1 MSRCASARADG
12 VGEVRAD
19 RPHGSVVGRGVGR
32 AGRSGATVG
41 AAGPGAAPR
50 WGTVDSVLHRGGTTH
65 GPRRLAAA
73 VAVLPLLVLAGCGG
87 SEPRPAGGTTSSTS
101 TGPSSDPTP
110 PPDPEAE
117 AAAAREAQ
125 VDAALAGLDRRR
137 QIAQLFVVGVP
148 ATDPSADAVELL
160 RDAGVG
166 GVFLRGR
173 STLAATDLAAAT
185 SRWTGLTPGI
195 RPWVAADQEGGNVQT
210 LSGPGF
216 GPLPRAVDQ
225 GALPPDQLAGLAD
238 GLGAS
243 LASAGINLDL
253 APVVDVVPA
262 GTERSNRPIGYYGR
276 QYGSTAAAVV
286 PAAGAVVDG
295 LAAHGVTATIKH
307 FPGLGRVEGNTD
319 DSSGVTDTV
328 TTRDDEQV
336 AAFGTLAAS
345 PAAPFVMTSSATY
358 ALLDP
363 SAPAAFSP
371 VVVSD
376 LLRGQLGFDGV
387 VISDDLGD
395 ARAVQD
401 LPPGERAVRFLAAG
415 GTLVLTVTPAVLPAM
430 IDAVVARD
438 SADPAFAD
446 QVDAAV
452 RTALLAK
459 AERGLL
465 G

>member
-1 MSRCASARADG
+1 MSSARPPLQVDA
-12 VGEVRAD
+12 VPVRAD
-19 RPHGSVVGRGVGR
+19 SSRPIPLRRRFRPEGV
-32 AGRSGATVG
+32 RSRRPCRRSSA
-41 AAGPGAAPR
+41 
-50 WGTVDSVLHRGGTTH
+50 L
-65 GPRRLAAA
+65 RRLA
-73 VAVLPLLVLAGCGG
+73 VTLSVVVLLVLAACGG
-87 SEPRPAGGTTSSTS
+87 SPTRSAGTPSPSTPAAGP
-101 TGPSSDPTP
+101 TGSPTQP
-110 PPDPEAE
+110 PPDPEE
-117 AAAAREAQ
+117 QAAAAREAR

-148 ATDPSADAVELL
+148 ATDPAAAAAALIGDT
-160 RDAGVG
+160 GVG

-173 STLAATDLAAAT
+173 STIAAADLAVAT
-185 SRWTGLTPGI
+185 GSWTGLTPGI
-195 RPWVAADQEGGNVQT
+195 RPWVAVDQEGGNVQT

-225 GALPPDQLAGLAD
+225 GALPPDRLAGLAD

-262 GTERSNRPIGYYGR
+262 GTERGNRPIGFYGR

-307 FPGLGRVEGNTD
+307 FPGLGRVTGNTD
-319 DSSGVTDTV
+319 DVAGVTDTV

-345 PAAPFVMTSSATY
+345 PADPFVMTSSATY
-358 ALLDP
+358 ALIDP
-363 SAPAAFSP
+363 TAPAAFSP
-371 VVVSD
+371 VVVTD

-387 VISDDLGD
+387 VISDDLG
-395 ARAVQD
+395 AAAAVQGI
-401 LPPGERAVRFLAAG
+401 PPGERAVRFLAAG
-415 GTLVLTVTPAVLPAM
+415 GTLVLTVAPTVLPAM
-430 IDAVVARD
+430 IDAVLTRAE
-438 SADPAFAD
+438 ADPAFSD

-452 RTALLAK
+452 RTALRSK
-459 AERGLL
+459 ADRGLL

>member
-1 MSRCASARADG
+1 MLS
-12 VGEVRAD
+12 
-19 RPHGSVVGRGVGR
+19 
-32 AGRSGATVG
+32 
-41 AAGPGAAPR
+41 
-50 WGTVDSVLHRGGTTH
+50 RGGTTH
-65 GPRRLAAA
+65 GLAATL
-73 VAVLPLLVLAGCGG
+73 AVLLLLVLTGCGG
-87 SEPRPAGGTTSSTS
+87 AEPRSTANPTPSASS
-101 TGPSSDPTP
+101 GSSAPTTP
-110 PPDPEAE
+110 PPDPEAA

-148 ATDPSADAVELL
+148 ATDPSAAAVELL
-160 RDAGVG
+160 RDTGVG

-173 STLAATDLAAAT
+173 STVAAADLAAAT
-185 SRWTGLTPGI
+185 GSWTGLTPGI
-195 RPWVAADQEGGNVQT
+195 RPWVAVDQEGGNVQT

-225 GALPPDQLAGLAD
+225 GALPPDQLAALAA

-262 GTERSNRPIGYYGR
+262 GTERSNQPIGYYGR
-276 QYGSTAAAVV
+276 QYGATAAAVV

-295 LAAHGVTATIKH
+295 LAASGVTATIKH

-319 DSSGVTDTV
+319 DSAGVTDTV

-345 PAAPFVMTSSATY
+345 PADPFVMTSSATY
-358 ALLDP
+358 ALIDP
-363 SAPAAFSP
+363 TAPAAFSP
-371 VVVSD
+371 VVVTD

-387 VISDDLGD
+387 VISDDLG
-395 ARAVQD
+395 AAQAVQD
-401 LPPGERAVRFLAAG
+401 LPPGDRAVRFLTAG
-415 GTLVLTVTPAVLPAM
+415 GTLVLTVTPTVLPAM
-430 IDAVVARD
+430 IDAVVARAE
-438 SADPAFAD
+438 ADPAFAE

-459 AERGLL
+459 AGRGLL

>member
-1 MSRCASARADG
+1 MLLALTACGGTASRPS
-12 VGEVRAD
+12 
-19 RPHGSVVGRGVGR
+19 
-32 AGRSGATVG
+32 
-41 AAGPGAAPR
+41 AAP
-50 WGTVDSVLHRGGTTH
+50 SPGTTD
-65 GPRRLAAA
+65 
-73 VAVLPLLVLAGCGG
+73 
-87 SEPRPAGGTTSSTS
+87 STS
-101 TGPSSDPTP
+101 APAPTSAA
-110 PPDPEAE
+110 PDPEAA

-137 QIAQLFVVGVP
+137 QVAQLFVVGVP
-148 ATDPSADAVELL
+148 AGDPAAAGAALI
-160 RDAGVG
+160 RDTGVG

-173 STLAATDLAAAT
+173 SAAAAPDLALAT
-185 SRWTGLTPGI
+185 SSWSGLTPGL
-195 RPWVAADQEGGNVQT
+195 RPWVAVDQEGGAVQT

-216 GPLPRAVDQ
+216 GELPRAVDQ
-225 GALPPDQLAGLAD
+225 GALPPEQLVQLAD

-253 APVVDVVPA
+253 APVADVVPA
-262 GTERSNRPIGYYGR
+262 GTERRNQPIGVYGR

-295 LAAHGVTATIKH
+295 LAAHGVTATVKH

-336 AAFGTLAAS
+336 AAFGALAGS

-358 ALLDP
+358 ALIDP
-363 SAPAAFSP
+363 AAPAAFSR
-371 VVVSD
+371 VVVTD
-376 LLRGQLGFDGV
+376 VLRDQLGFDGV
-387 VISDDLGD
+387 VISDDLG
-395 ARAVQD
+395 AAEAVQGIAAGD
-401 LPPGERAVRFLAAG
+401 RAVRFLAAG

-430 IDAVVARD
+430 VDAVLGRAE
-438 SADPAFAD
+438 ADPAFSA

-459 AERGLL
+459 AARGLL